1 MQSNEASCD
10 GSELCE
16 GLGPNAEMPE
26 PIGAVMPE
34 DGTEYVDCYSAD
46 QMHDYAGACVVAA
59 TTECSQHWQAK
70 AAENVLP
77 LAAGDVSRRTDV
89 AVRAMDSAIVAA
101 INAAKDA
108 GVPQG
113 LIVGLLHGFAH
124 DQTASMMNGA

>member
-1 MQSNEASCD
+1 VTDADILEIRDAHLPSQGETF
-10 GSELCE
+10 
-16 GLGPNAEMPE
+16 GLLAFGHA
-26 PIGAVMPE
+26 
-34 DGTEYVDCYSAD
+34 
-46 QMHDYAGACVVAA
+46 VAA
-59 TTECSQHWQAK
+59 QA
-70 AAENVLP
+70 AGNVRP

-89 AVRAMDSAIVAA
+89 AVRAMGAAIVAA